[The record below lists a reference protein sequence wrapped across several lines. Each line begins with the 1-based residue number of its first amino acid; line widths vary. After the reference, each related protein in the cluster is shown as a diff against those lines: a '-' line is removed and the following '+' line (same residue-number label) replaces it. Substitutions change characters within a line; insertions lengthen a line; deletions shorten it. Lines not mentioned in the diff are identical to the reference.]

1 MAASRPTAGDS
12 GRRWLVGWFVV
23 LLASAFV
30 LATLAQSTAGRAF
43 AESVLYVDD
52 DAPSGGDGSPGRPF
66 RTLQEALDA
75 VQPGQI
81 IRIRSGIYASNVE
94 TRREGPV
101 LIEPDAGASV
111 ILDGQGGRLNGPRFV
126 HSSYTARGLEVRNT
140 KEGVRIERAR
150 GVILEGLHIH
160 HVKNECVRLRY
171 QTTESIVRNSRIHDC
186 GLDGNG
192 EGIYLGTAPE
202 QRYKN
207 GGNPD
212 ETDRNLIEGNEIWAV
227 EEGIDIKEDSS
238 HNVVRANVVHHTTDE
253 NSGGLNVR
261 SDDNQILGN
270 YSYANRGAGF
280 RFGGDIAWHPLYG
293 DGYHYG
299 VRNVLRDNRA
309 DGNARYGYKF
319 MHGPQD
325 ADCSNSGEGNG
336 GELYHFGGEPFPIP
350 CPGTPVS
357 TPAPIPTPDPT
368 PTPAPSPDQDA
379 QQPAPDTG
387 TSAAFAASDDARVRA
402 DRPTKNFGTETKI
415 RVDAEPE
422 TDIYL
427 KFAVAGSAGRPV
439 VSAKLRLYVV
449 ESGKGGMVV
458 RSVSD
463 TRWVESSIT
472 YANRPAIDGPVLAQV
487 DHALSSGSWVEL
499 DVTAA
504 VRGDGTY
511 SFAVESLN
519 TDGIGFASRNAKAN
533 QPQLVVTY
541 GP

>member
-1 MAASRPTAGDS
+1 MAASRLTAGDN
-12 GRRWLVGWFVV
+12 RHRWLVG
-23 LLASAFV
+23 LLVMLLVSAFV
-30 LATLAQSTAGRAF
+30 LATLGQSTAGRAF
-43 AESVLYVDD
+43 AETVLYVDD
-52 DAPSGGDGSPGRPF
+52 DAPSGGNGSSSHPF

-75 VQPGQI
+75 VQPGQV
-81 IRIRSGIYASNVE
+81 IRIRSGVYPSNVE
-94 TRREGPV
+94 TRRDGPV

-111 ILDGQGGRLNGPRFV
+111 ILDGQGGTLNGPRFI
-126 HSSYTARGLEVRNT
+126 HSSYTVRGLEVRNT

-171 QTTESIVRNSRIHDC
+171 QTTDSVVRNSRIHDC

-207 GGNPD
+207 GGKPD

-238 HNVVRANVVHHTTDE
+238 HNVVRINVVHHTTDE

-299 VRNVLRDNRA
+299 VRNMLRDNRA
-309 DGNARYGYKF
+309 DRNARYGYKF

-325 ADCSNSGEGNG
+325 ADCSNTGEGNG
-336 GELYHFGGEPFPIP
+336 GDLYHFGGESFPIP

-357 TPAPIPTPDPT
+357 TPSPVPAPDFTAT
-368 PTPAPSPDQDA
+368 PSPDQGA
-379 QQPAPDTG
+379 QQPPSA
-387 TSAAFAASDDARVRA
+387 TSATFYASDDARVRA

-415 RVDAEPE
+415 RIDADPE
-422 TDIYL
+422 TDVYL

-458 RSVSD
+458 RSVTD
-463 TRWVESSIT
+463 TGWVESAIT
-472 YANRPAIDGPVLAQV
+472 YANRPPIDGPVLVQI
-487 DHALSSGSWVEL
+487 DNALASGSWIEL

-504 VRGDGTY
+504 VNGDGAY
-511 SFAVESLN
+511 SFAIESLN
-519 TDGIGFASRNAKAN
+519 TDGIGFASRNAKRN